1 MSPIVQLELDHLP
14 HAVLPGYIISEVHH
28 PERARQLIAA
38 ITGRTPEDVRPQVI
52 TMLPADRARPPRH
65 DARDRARAVIVS
77 LMSLCVFPFAARP
90 MIAAMLGVDQPG
102 FEQFIA
108 RRRQDPGVLSW
119 SVAAMGRDGCAAV
132 VGGPFRPAA
141 PALKGPA
148 YVCLPLMML
157 VMPGRCRSGARRN
170 HCSSRR
176 CVRASARPR
185 SAGARVRAAE
195 RAGGCLQNIESAAAG
210 GQHARLIENA
220 VRRPDPSAGRQPAVV
235 PAAEGPYDI
244 SVRVD
249 QRIFDPAL
257 EPRLALAKADLAES
271 QARLRVALFSLR
283 DEVNEAFFT
292 AALLQEQIGAL
303 GATLADLESRLRE
316 TTIRVREGAAIPG
329 EAAAIEATL
338 LQQRQQEEELRANK
352 KAALVRLTSLT
363 GRAIEADAALAL
375 PALDDAV
382 AQARQEL
389 DRLHARPEYEQ
400 FARAR
405 DRAARQQELTTAA
418 ERPQLSAFD
427 LNVFIKNAVSRG
439 VIQNTWYLT
448 NIFAGFEIWSG
459 GATLKTNNFCAVVN

>member
-1 MSPIVQLELDHLP
+1 M
-14 HAVLPGYIISEVHH
+14 
-28 PERARQLIAA
+28 
-38 ITGRTPEDVRPQVI
+38 
-52 TMLPADRARPPRH
+52 
-65 DARDRARAVIVS
+65 
-77 LMSLCVFPFAARP
+77 
-90 MIAAMLGVDQPG
+90 
-102 FEQFIA
+102 
-108 RRRQDPGVLSW
+108 
-119 SVAAMGRDGCAAV
+119 
-132 VGGPFRPAA
+132 

-148 YVCLPLMML
+148 CVCCCMML
-157 VMPGRCRSGARRN
+157 ASWVLS
-170 HCSSRR
+170 
-176 CVRASARPR
+176 SARAQEPLQLATLQR
-185 SAGARVRAAE
+185 EALDRDPRVREFA
-195 RAGGCLQNIESAAAG
+195 LQNEQSGLRLRNIEV
-210 GQHARLIENA
+210 E
-220 VRRPDPSAGRQPAVV
+220 RRPAVSTLGLIQYQSDVPTPPPVAGQLASRP
-235 PAAEGPYDI
+235 PKDTYDI

-363 GRAIEADAALAL
+363 GRPIEADAALAL

-389 DRLHARPEYEQ
+389 ERLHARPDTSSSR
-400 FARAR
+400 ARAI
-405 DRAARQQELTTAA
+405 AR
-418 ERPQLSAFD
+418 RG
-427 LNVFIKNAVSRG
+427 SR
-439 VIQNTWYLT
+439 N
-448 NIFAGFEIWSG
+448 
-459 GATLKTNNFCAVVN
+459 